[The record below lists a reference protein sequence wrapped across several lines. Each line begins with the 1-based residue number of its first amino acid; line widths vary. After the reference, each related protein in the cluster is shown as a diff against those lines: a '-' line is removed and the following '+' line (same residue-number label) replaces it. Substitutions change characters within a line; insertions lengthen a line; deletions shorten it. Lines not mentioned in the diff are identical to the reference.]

1 MIQTSYFEGEI
12 FSLFFLAIWK
22 DKKKLSHDKQVIITF
37 VHVCLSPILIPIAA

>member
-12 FSLFFLAIWK
+12 CSLFFSYLK
-22 DKKKLSHDKQVIITF
+22 RKKKLSHDKQVIITF